1 MYNPLIFVRIN
12 IPEIYLKPEPEFP
25 CQKISQII
33 NISRNP
39 RFFYLQL
46 VEYSREF
53 CLPAMGFAPEDIR
66 EYCVILI
73 RVKSW
78 LVYS

>member
-12 IPEIYLKPEPEFP
+12 IPEIYLKPGFP

-33 NISRNP
+33 NISGNR

-53 CLPAMGFAPEDIR
+53 CLPAMGFDTEHIR
-66 EYCVILI
+66 EYCVIFI
-73 RVKSW
+73 SVKSW
-78 LVYS
+78 LVYF